1 MSHILI
7 KRGAAALTAAAAVLF
22 VVPVGGAE
30 ARAETATVYVVQ
42 GVAGET
48 VSVAV
53 DGKAVDDAA
62 AAKTIVGPL
71 ALTPGEHTLT
81 VDGQG
86 DTLDV
91 EASFDVAAGAS
102 VDAVIHRQVDP
113 TAAPI
118 VTTYDN
124 DLSKV
129 AKGSGR
135 LAVAHV
141 AAVGPADV
149 RVQDEVLFANIANGE
164 VLTLT
169 VPAKTYPV
177 EIVPA
182 ATDGPSVLGPVDLP
196 VAKSAL
202 TRVFAIGVAAE
213 GTMDAIV
220 QVLPLGVRGS
230 GKSPTLIDA
239 GSGGQAA
246 ELGLTEPS
254 QGDSGLL
261 PYLGVAALLAISAV
275 VVSRRPARR

>member
-1 MSHILI
+1 MSHMLI
-7 KRGAAALTAAAAVLF
+7 NRGVAALTGAAVVLLAL
-22 VVPVGGAE
+22 PIGSAE

-48 VSVAV
+48 VSISI

-71 ALTPGEHTLT
+71 ALAPGEHTVT

-86 DTLDV
+86 SALDV
-91 EASFDVAAGAS
+91 EATFDVKAGAS
-102 VDAVIHRQVDP
+102 VDAVVHRQVDAKA
-113 TAAPI
+113 TPI

-182 ATDGPSVLGPVDLP
+182 ATDGPAVLGPVDLP
-196 VAKSAL
+196 VAKAAL

-246 ELGLTEPS
+246 ELGLTEPT
-254 QGDSGLL
+254 QRDSGLP
-261 PYLGVAALLAISAV
+261 PYLGVAALLAISAL

>member
-7 KRGAAALTAAAAVLF
+7 KCGVAAITGAAAVLL
-22 VVPVGGAE
+22 VLPVGGA
-30 ARAETATVYVVQ
+30 AAQAKSATVYVVQ

-48 VSVAV
+48 VSIAV
-53 DGKAVDDAA
+53 DGNAVDDAA

-71 ALTPGEHTLT
+71 ALAPGEHTLT

-86 DTLDV
+86 DVLDV
-91 EASFDVAAGAS
+91 EATIEVAAGAS

-135 LAVAHV
+135 VAVAHV

-169 VPAKTYPV
+169 VPAKTYLV

-182 ATDGPSVLGPVDLP
+182 ATDGPAVLGPVDLP
-196 VAKSAL
+196 VAKAAL

-239 GSGGQAA
+239 GSGGQAT
-246 ELGLTEPS
+246 ERGLTGPT
-254 QGDSGLL
+254 QGGSGLP
-261 PYLGVAALLAISAV
+261 PYVGVVALLAISTAV
-275 VVSRRPARR
+275 VIRRPARR

>member
-7 KRGAAALTAAAAVLF
+7 KRGVAALTAAAAVLF

-48 VSVAV
+48 VSIAV

>member
-1 MSHILI
+1 MSHTLI
-7 KRGAAALTAAAAVLF
+7 KRGVAALTGAAAVLF

-48 VSVAV
+48 VSIAV

-81 VDGQG
+81 VDGEG

-135 LAVAHV
+135 VAVAHV

-149 RVQDEVLFANIANGE
+149 RVQGEVLFANIANGE

-254 QGDSGLL
+254 QGDSGLP

-275 VVSRRPARR
+275 IVIRRPARR

>member
-7 KRGAAALTAAAAVLF
+7 KCGVAAITGAAAVLL
-22 VVPVGGAE
+22 VLPVGGA
-30 ARAETATVYVVQ
+30 AAQAKSATVYVVQ

-48 VSVAV
+48 VSIAV
-53 DGKAVDDAA
+53 DGNAVDDAA

-71 ALTPGEHTLT
+71 ALAPGEHTLT

-86 DTLDV
+86 DVLDV
-91 EASFDVAAGAS
+91 EATFEVAAGAS

-135 LAVAHV
+135 VAVAHV

-182 ATDGPSVLGPVDLP
+182 ATDGPAVLGPVDLP
-196 VAKSAL
+196 VAKAAL

-239 GSGGQAA
+239 GSGGQAT
-246 ELGLTEPS
+246 ERGLTGPT
-254 QGDSGLL
+254 QGGSGLP
-261 PYLGVAALLAISAV
+261 PYVGVVALLAISTAV
-275 VVSRRPARR
+275 VIRRPARR